1 MTSRSAP
8 GASGRLRIAC
18 WNIWGFSWEWPR
30 RRPLV
35 AAELAGLKP
44 DAVFLH
50 ETRSASRP
58 WENGESTPAQVAAD
72 SGLIVVDWIDAPTT
86 HPGSRMGPA
95 LLAGEPHIET
105 SRHQLADRRS
115 VANLGFHEP
124 WLLTARWD
132 LNGARLVVA
141 STHLPMQGLRNAQN
155 ASVDRLAE
163 VLPALSDDADLL
175 ILIGDL
181 NLAPLSSRLYALTQ
195 AVGLKSVPSLR
206 DAPPTWPTSNTMYNR
221 QILDAGLSGL
231 LHPEAPPI
239 RIDHLLV
246 RAGAH
251 SPLKIVAEGR
261 FGTTHRDGA
270 LYASDHWGLWFDVAA
285 A

>member
-1 MTSRSAP
+1 MTPRSAP
-8 GASGRLRIAC
+8 GAPRKLRIAC

-35 AAELAGLKP
+35 AAELADLKP

-72 SGLIVVDWIDAPTT
+72 SGLVVVDWIDAPTT
-86 HPGSRMGPA
+86 HPGSCMGPA

-115 VANLGFHEP
+115 VADLGFHEP

-132 LNGARLVVA
+132 LNGASLVVA
-141 STHLPMQGLRNAQN
+141 STHLPMQGLRNAQEI
-155 ASVDRLAE
+155 AVDRLAE
-163 VLPALSDDADLL
+163 VLPSLAGNADLL
-175 ILIGDL
+175 VLIGDL
-181 NLAPLSSRLYALTQ
+181 NLVPLNSKLYALMQ
-195 AVGLKSVPSLR
+195 AFGLKSVPSLR
-206 DAPPTWPTSNTMYNR
+206 NAPPTWPTSTTMYNR

-246 RAGAH
+246 R
-251 SPLKIVAEGR
+251 SNPRVPLKLVATGR
-261 FGTTHRDGA
+261 FGTTHRDGD
-270 LYASDHWGLWFDVAA
+270 LYASDHWGLWFDVSVA
-285 A
+285 

>member
-1 MTSRSAP
+1 VTPRSAP
-8 GASGRLRIAC
+8 GAPRKLRIAC

-35 AAELAGLKP
+35 ATELADLKP

-58 WENGESTPAQVAAD
+58 WENEESTPAQVAAD
-72 SGLIVVDWIDAPTT
+72 LGLVVVDWIDAPTT

-95 LLAGEPHIET
+95 LLAGEPQVET
-105 SRHQLADRRS
+105 SRHQLADRSS

-132 LNGARLVVA
+132 LNGTRLVVA
-141 STHLPMQGLRNAQN
+141 STHLPMQGLRSAQK
-155 ASVDRLAE
+155 AATDRLAE
-163 VLPALSDDADLL
+163 VLPPLCDAADLL

-181 NLAPLSSRLYALTQ
+181 NLAPLSSKLYALMQ
-195 AVGLKSVPSLR
+195 AVGLDSVPSLQ

-221 QILDAGLSGL
+221 QVLDSGLSGL

-246 RAGAH
+246 RSESH
-251 SPLKIVAEGR
+251 SPLNIVAHGR
-261 FGTTHRDGA
+261 FGTTRRDGD
-270 LYASDHWGLWFDVAA
+270 LYASDHWGLWFDVAVE
-285 A
+285 